1 MKKILLPLIIFGF
14 ITLFSFQRKTES
26 DSYWIAVKS
35 YPSTEEQFNY
45 IYNGMTIHFTDDK
58 IELGTVFS
66 NYSKE
71 YNLNIDNQRILLN
84 DTLLCKIFK
93 KYEDSLLL
101 DFREST
107 RVKFIR
113 LDKKHALEK
122 RSEFPNHKNWILTY
136 NDYQRELTLTD
147 SLYFDESKS
156 KICIQKDLEN
166 NRFIDTVD
174 KWVFVNI
181 NDNYLFVK
189 TFQGF
194 KDEFYRFKKY
204 VGDSIIELES
214 LEYPETK
221 ASLRKLPYVSEL
233 EKSEILNKIQ
243 NHKWK
248 TDKVIQLD
256 TVGSGSRDWDSG
268 NIKLESLKN
277 KKLSFGFLSDST
289 YVIYES
295 DKSIEKG
302 HWKLSLTGKEIVLNY
317 GINPRDYI
325 DLINVNSDSLTIGNF
340 RIFEPKEDNYGRDV
354 EMYYK
359 IKLIK

>member
-1 MKKILLPLIIFGF
+1 MIFGL
-14 ITLFSFQRKTES
+14 IALFSFQRKTES

-45 IYNGMTIHFTDDK
+45 VYNGMTIHFTNDK
-58 IELGTVFS
+58 IELGTAFS
-66 NYSKE
+66 EYRKE
-71 YNLNIDNQRILLN
+71 YDLKVENQKIFLN
-84 DTLLCKIFK
+84 DTLLCKIFA

-122 RSEFPNHKNWILTY
+122 RPEFPNHKNWILSF
-136 NDYQRELTLTD
+136 NDYQREITLTD
-147 SLYFDESKS
+147 SLYFNKSAS

-166 NRFIDTVD
+166 NRFINTIDE
-174 KWVFVNI
+174 WVFVNI
-181 NDNYLFVK
+181 NDNLLFIK
-189 TFQGF
+189 TFNHLD
-194 KDEFYRFKKY
+194 DEFYRFKKY

-214 LEYPETK
+214 LEYLEAK
-221 ASLRKLPYVSEL
+221 ASLKKIPYMSEL

-243 NHKWK
+243 NHMWK

-256 TVGSGSRDWDSG
+256 TVGSGSRDWNSG

-302 HWKLSLTGKEIVLNY
+302 HWKLSPTGKEIVLNY
-317 GINPRDYI
+317 GIIPRDYI
-325 DLINVNSDSLTIGNF
+325 DLININSDSLTIGNF
-340 RIFEPKEDNYGRDV
+340 RIFEPKEENYGRDV

-359 IKLIK
+359 IKLTK